1 MNVHEAKPIQAKVFN
16 VEMQTV
22 TSTMILR
29 DSKLV
34 NILTNVVNYEEDII
48 LGGLNNVYTE

>member
-1 MNVHEAKPIQAKVFN
+1 MNVHGTKPIQAKVFN

-22 TSTMILR
+22 TSTIILR

>member
-1 MNVHEAKPIQAKVFN
+1 MNVHETKPIQANVFN

-22 TSTMILR
+22 TSTIILR